1 MANNSITGIPALDA
15 RLQQQQR
22 NFSMFNPTD
31 AYASFTSQVANTPNW
46 WESLARAATAP
57 LFITGLK
64 MYNKYTSP
72 KKDEPPPPTI
82 NSDAI
87 NKAFK
92 AVADKELNIPQLW
105 ANFGQDYID
114 PYGNKFTQQE
124 IQQPWTADFNERLNP
139 TSKWNNPLI
148 ASIQRQKQDPLG
160 LGNFNFNNQP
170 TQTPTTATT
179 PAPDINPT
187 YNNVLY
193 TLKNPANENNAV
205 KITGGNLLGST
216 FPEGYTVSPK
226 RTTSNFGNWNPTT
239 ENLTFGTNWQQ
250 GWNPSN
256 LNDFD
261 VNEYFK
267 LIGR

>member
-72 KKDEPPPPTI
+72 KKDEPPTI

-87 NKAFK
+87 NKAVR

-124 IQQPWTADFNERLNP
+124 IQQPWTVDVNEWLDP
-139 TSKWNNPLI
+139 TSKRNNPLI
-148 ASIQRQKQDPLG
+148 ASIKMQKRDPLG
-160 LGNFNFNNQP
+160 LGNNFLNFNNQP

-179 PAPDINPT
+179 PAPGINPT

-193 TLKNPANENNAV
+193 TLTNPANKNNAV
-205 KITGGNLLGST
+205 KITGDNLLGST

-226 RTTSNFGNWNPTT
+226 QTTFNLRNRNPKT
-239 ENLTFGTNWQQ
+239 ENLPFGTNWQQ
-250 GWNPSN
+250 GWNPNN
-256 LNDFD
+256 LNNFNVD
-261 VNEYFK
+261 EYFK